1 MKEIK
6 VKVYDFK
13 ILDKVYNVYVHEK
26 DSLSD
31 FYLQE
36 KGCGFI
42 DFMIGL
48 SNINI
53 DEAKIIK
60 ENLIEWIYFYNENL
74 RKLEEE

>member
-26 DSLSD
+26 DSLLD

-36 KGCGFI
+36 KGYGFI

-53 DEAKIIK
+53 DEAKFIK

-74 RKLEEE
+74 GKLEEE